1 MKISA
6 TTFILISA
14 SLIVACSTTKKTATA
29 SKEAPGK
36 TEAPK
41 MVAKSS
47 NGIYEPGNDELMAI
61 QSQYKETTLAQ
72 LKEGYTVYTTGACV
86 GCHDA
91 KNIYKRNT
99 AQWKGII
106 DEMAEKARLSPTAKE
121 AVYKYVLAIK
131 ASQAK

>member
-6 TTFILISA
+6 TTFILLSA

-29 SKEAPGK
+29 PKEAPSK

-41 MVAKSS
+41 IAAKA
-47 NGIYEPGNDELMAI
+47 NDGIYEPGNDELMAI
-61 QSQYKETTLAQ
+61 QTQYKETTLAQ
-72 LKEGYTVYTTGACV
+72 LKEGYAIYTAGACV

-91 KNIYKRNT
+91 KNIYKRPT

-131 ASQAK
+131 ASQPK